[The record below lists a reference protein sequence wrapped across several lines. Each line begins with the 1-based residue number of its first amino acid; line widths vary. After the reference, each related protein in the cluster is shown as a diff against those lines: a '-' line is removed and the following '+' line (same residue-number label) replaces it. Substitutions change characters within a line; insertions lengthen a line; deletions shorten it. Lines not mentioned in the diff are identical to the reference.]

1 MEKPL
6 NFFDLAT
13 GIFFFFFL
21 LKLILIGVKELK
33 RERHERF
40 MEKPST
46 WLQYSQPPLIFIM
59 IALVYTGIMT
69 DHFRPG
75 LLPLTGIILRA
86 IGALMVAAGAALA
99 AWAVKSIGKDM
110 QTDIAVNKGHVL
122 KTEGAY
128 AIVRHP
134 MYLSLILLG
143 LGAGLT
149 TLNLLLIGFI
159 LFVLAPVQFLRARKE
174 EELFVRHFGLAYTG
188 YQKKTPMLFP
198 LLFRGPVKNCFQII

>member
-1 MEKPL
+1 M

-21 LKLILIGVKELK
+21 LKLMLIGFKELK
-33 RERHERF
+33 RKRHEQF
-40 MEKPST
+40 MERPST

-59 IALVYTGIMT
+59 IALVYAGILT

-75 LLPLTGIILRA
+75 LLSLTGIVLRVT
-86 IGALMVAAGAALA
+86 GALMTASGVVLA
-99 AWAVKSIGKDM
+99 AWAIRSIGKDM

-122 KTEGAY
+122 RTEGAY

-134 MYLSLILLG
+134 MYLSLVLLG
-143 LGAGLT
+143 LGAGLS
-149 TLNLLLIGFI
+149 TLNLLLIGFV

-174 EELFVRHFGLAYTG
+174 EELFVRHFGPAYTE
-188 YQKKTPMLFP
+188 YQRKTPMLFP
-198 LLFRGPVKNCFQII
+198 VRFR